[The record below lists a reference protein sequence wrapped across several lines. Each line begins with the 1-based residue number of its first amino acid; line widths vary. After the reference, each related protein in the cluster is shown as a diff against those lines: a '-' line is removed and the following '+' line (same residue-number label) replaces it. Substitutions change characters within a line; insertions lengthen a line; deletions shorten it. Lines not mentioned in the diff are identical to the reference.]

1 MCIESAPFASIT
13 QIGRRPHRPRG
24 AAVCD
29 GMRSVCGSGGGMGI
43 ECVPFAS
50 LGGGC
55 VQNRAC
61 LRVLREL
68 GGGLVG
74 LMGLS
79 FVMECTPE
87 VPWV

>member
-1 MCIESAPFASIT
+1 MYRIGSVCEYYANWAAASSASWGCRLRWNAL
-13 QIGRRPHRPRG
+13 RLRVWRG
-24 AAVCD
+24 YEYR
-29 GMRSVCGSGGGMGI
+29 MRSVCEPGG
-43 ECVPFAS
+43 V
-50 LGGGC
+50 C

-74 LMGLS
+74 LVGLS